1 MLDSKISK
9 QSEKF
14 ILGIVYQEW
23 NTRKLRKEEMESI
36 KFRFGGQQVNDNP
49 NVSRKKKKDKQRQ
62 SIRDTI
68 FLSNSKDTELF
79 SK

>member
-36 KFRFGGQQVNDNP
+36 KFRFGGLQVNDNP

-68 FLSNSKDTELF
+68 FLPNSKDTELF

>member
-1 MLDSKISK
+1 
-9 QSEKF
+9 
-14 ILGIVYQEW
+14 
-23 NTRKLRKEEMESI
+23 MESI
-36 KFRFGGQQVNDNP
+36 KFRFGGLQVNDNP

-68 FLSNSKDTELF
+68 FLPNSKDTELF

>member
-49 NVSRKKKKDKQRQ
+49 NVSRKKKTDKQRQ

-68 FLSNSKDTELF
+68 FLPNSKDTELF

>member
-68 FLSNSKDTELF
+68 FLPNSKDTELF

>member
-49 NVSRKKKKDKQRQ
+49 NVSKKKKKDKQRQ

-68 FLSNSKDTELF
+68 FLPNSEDTELF